1 MSGTLRVTVDTDAV
15 SAAETIAVAARSV
28 PFMVISDRLFV
39 ELVEE
44 LGGEQE
50 ATRHLIRVATNTGR
64 PIGVNVEDDDGE
76 STTACIAPEGW
87 TRERLAGWIGGKRD
101 ELEALFGEASL
112 RKNL

>member
-1 MSGTLRVTVDTDAV
+1 MSHTLRVTVDMDAV
-15 SAAETIAVAARSV
+15 RPSEAIAEAARHA

-39 ELVEE
+39 ELAEE
-44 LGGEQE
+44 LGSEQE
-50 ATRHLIRVATNTGR
+50 ATRHLTHVATNTGR